1 MSQDSLAKL
10 LHHTRV
16 QLGDP
21 GDEAL
26 SVIEYLTKVIN
37 EQSQPMRYT
46 ATDPD
51 PTPPTQID
59 PTQATQ
65 GDTPMA
71 QPVPGL
77 GS

>member
-1 MSQDSLAKL
+1 MSRDHLTKL
-10 LHHTRV
+10 LHHTKA
-16 QLGDP
+16 QLDDP
-21 GDEAL
+21 GGETV
-26 SVIEYLTKVIN
+26 SVIDYLTRVIG
-37 EQSQPMRYT
+37 EQSRPMRYT
-46 ATDPD
+46 TTDSD

-65 GDTPMA
+65 GDTSMA